1 MNNSKEKSAV
11 VTGLMSDK
19 VFLLLALLVTAV
31 GTALRFIWLGL
42 KPFHHDEGVNGV
54 FLNTLVETGNWAYD
68 PSNYHGPDLYYISL
82 IVTNIVGLDEIGTRT
97 SVAIFGIFT
106 IMIAFW
112 LRRYVGD
119 IGALVTG
126 LLLAIS
132 PGMVYIS
139 RYFIHEIIFVFFSF
153 AIPVGIAF
161 FIERRKAGVIAQGL
175 FAIVLGVILLPSQI
189 IFTQRLIGT
198 NGAVALTAR
207 VVGSAGIALLIFV
220 LVKRVSAWMDGSPI
234 YLMLGVVS
242 VCMLFATK
250 ETGFITVGTM
260 LISCVSVVIWE
271 KLTGRQ
277 VIPEQTFSYSRLKEA
292 LGSGRDRYLII
303 GISTV
308 LFLSL
313 WIIFFSSFFT
323 NAKGIQASFQA
334 YAFWTKTGTDVHK
347 NGFWAYL
354 KWMWEIEAPILLLAA
369 LGVIFALAKQRNRFV
384 MFAAFWSM
392 GISLAYSLIPYKTP
406 WLMISFVL
414 PMTIV
419 AGYAVAEMVS
429 HRIASVKLIGTL
441 VLATAVGIVGWQ
453 SWTLNFVRYDDQSL
467 PYVYA
472 HTWRSF
478 DEMLAKIE
486 SLDQKIGGQKRLS
499 IQIVS
504 SEFWPLPWSLR
515 HFPNA
520 SFPGK
525 PIPFDG
531 KDVIIARYK
540 ENEEEVLAYY
550 QGKYRSLGTFPMR
563 PSVDLILLVREDLA
577 GTEGESLRFE
587 LFGN

>member
-1 MNNSKEKSAV
+1 
-11 VTGLMSDK
+11 
-19 VFLLLALLVTAV
+19 
-31 GTALRFIWLGL
+31 
-42 KPFHHDEGVNGV
+42 
-54 FLNTLVETGNWAYD
+54 
-68 PSNYHGPDLYYISL
+68 
-82 IVTNIVGLDEIGTRT
+82 
-97 SVAIFGIFT
+97 
-106 IMIAFW
+106 
-112 LRRYVGD
+112 
-119 IGALVTG
+119 
-126 LLLAIS
+126 
-132 PGMVYIS
+132 
-139 RYFIHEIIFVFFSF
+139 
-153 AIPVGIAF
+153 
-161 FIERRKAGVIAQGL
+161 
-175 FAIVLGVILLPSQI
+175 
-189 IFTQRLIGT
+189 
-198 NGAVALTAR
+198 
-207 VVGSAGIALLIFV
+207 
-220 LVKRVSAWMDGSPI
+220 
-234 YLMLGVVS
+234 
-242 VCMLFATK
+242 
-250 ETGFITVGTM
+250 
-260 LISCVSVVIWE
+260 
-271 KLTGRQ
+271 
-277 VIPEQTFSYSRLKEA
+277 
-292 LGSGRDRYLII
+292 
-303 GISTV
+303 
-308 LFLSL
+308 
-313 WIIFFSSFFT
+313 
-323 NAKGIQASFQA
+323 
-334 YAFWTKTGTDVHK
+334 
-347 NGFWAYL
+347 
-354 KWMWEIEAPILLLAA
+354 MWEIEAPILLLAA

-384 MFAAFWSM
+384 IFAAFWSM

-499 IQIVS
+499 IQIVL

-577 GTEGESLRFE
+577 GTEGENLRFE